1 MHNTC
6 HLMEVLLCSFQFN
19 GHTLVLDFTHRLKAS
34 CHLSFTAYLI
44 PPHRSTAAVFPLD
57 CYPIVRSAFCRR
69 IVCGRGAEGA
79 GGGGVGAWEK
89 GGGRCTGGGRR
100 GGEKRDFPGSGRQE
114 I

>member
-1 MHNTC
+1 MI
-6 HLMEVLLCSFQFN
+6 
-19 GHTLVLDFTHRLKAS
+19 TLLDFIHRLKAS

-57 CYPIVRSAFCRR
+57 CYLIVRSAFCRR
-69 IVCGRGAEGA
+69 IVWGGGQGA
-79 GGGGVGAWEK
+79 GDRKK

-100 GGEKRDFPGSGRQE
+100 GGEKRDFPGSGKQE